1 MGWVKMNKFLAIL
14 LICSTVL
21 AETDPF
27 FANKGYT
34 LVQDSW
40 IFSPEKAKNVRDKL
54 IDGDTYQKLNE
65 SLSKSIELYKSNDQ
79 LQQNKINLLL
89 EQNNKLAV
97 RLHDSQSLNNWER
110 FGLFL
115 LGIAATVG
123 AGIAI
128 RQASK

>member
-1 MGWVKMNKFLAIL
+1 MNKFLAIL